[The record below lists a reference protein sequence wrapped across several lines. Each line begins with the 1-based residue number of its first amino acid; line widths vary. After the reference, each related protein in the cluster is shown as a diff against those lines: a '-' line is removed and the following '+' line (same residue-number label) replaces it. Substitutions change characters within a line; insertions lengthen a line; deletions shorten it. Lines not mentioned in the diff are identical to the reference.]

1 MSNANWVIGQNN
13 SQSKKDNSTLN
24 KVIAWFYAKNWKV
37 PVKKINIELDNE
49 ARYYYIQ
56 EKGSSKEWYVLDKK
70 EMKESVKEVLDSE
83 NIEYVDISEDEV
95 VLKIWD
101 LPTISVGL
109 ATMMSYALWDDY
121 ELREAKPHEFPDVDI
136 NK

>member
-1 MSNANWVIGQNN
+1 
-13 SQSKKDNSTLN
+13 
-24 KVIAWFYAKNWKV
+24 
-37 PVKKINIELDNE
+37 
-49 ARYYYIQ
+49 
-56 EKGSSKEWYVLDKK
+56 
-70 EMKESVKEVLDSE
+70 MKESVKEVLDSE

>member
-24 KVIAWFYAKNWKV
+24 KVVAWFYAKNWKV

-70 EMKESVKEVLDSE
+70 EMLESVKEVLDSE

>member
-1 MSNANWVIGQNN
+1 MSNANRVIGQNN

-24 KVIAWFYAKNWKV
+24 KVFAWFYAKNWKV